1 MGGEREGAH
10 LKALISAGQ
19 EVSWQA
25 SSTGIYVGGERE
37 GAHLKALISAGQEVG
52 WQASSTGI

>member
-1 MGGEREGAH
+1 MGGER
-10 LKALISAGQ
+10 
-19 EVSWQA
+19 V
-25 SSTGIYVGGERE
+25 

>member
-1 MGGEREGAH
+1 MWEREGAH
-10 LKALISAGQ
+10 LKARISTGQ

-37 GAHLKALISAGQEVG
+37 GAHLKALISARQEV
-52 WQASSTGI
+52 S

>member
-1 MGGEREGAH
+1 MGGGREGAH

-25 SSTGIYVGGERE
+25 SRTGI
-37 GAHLKALISAGQEVG
+37 
-52 WQASSTGI
+52 